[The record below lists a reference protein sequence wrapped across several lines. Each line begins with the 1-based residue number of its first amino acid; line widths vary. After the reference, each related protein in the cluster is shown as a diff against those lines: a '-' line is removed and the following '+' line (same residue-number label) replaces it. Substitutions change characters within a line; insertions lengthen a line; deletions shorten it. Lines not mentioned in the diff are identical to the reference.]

1 MKCVPKLTKKYNC
14 LLNMDLFIMFMWQN
28 QNYTAHHDD
37 VDNLYNKHLKKI
49 GTFIFGA
56 NDFTKDQG
64 TSFT

>member
-1 MKCVPKLTKKYNC
+1 
-14 LLNMDLFIMFMWQN
+14 MDLFIMFMWQN